1 MKFGKLLTLLMAL
14 MLTLSLAACGG
25 NGGGDSSAL
34 TEEEYQQ
41 EVENL
46 TAELSSVQSDASA
59 LDPSDIEGA
68 KQVLEDLKA
77 PFQDFMAL
85 TPPEAYAE
93 AHEKLQS
100 GCQAMVDFLDTTASL
115 MEETDPTA
123 LQAGTEKLMSSLETA
138 VTDMTEGATML
149 DTAANS

>member
-1 MKFGKLLTLLMAL
+1 MKFGKLFPLLMAL
-14 MLTLSLAACGG
+14 VLTLSLAACGG
-25 NGGGDSSAL
+25 SSNAL

-46 TAELSSVQSDASA
+46 TAELSSVQSDAAA

-77 PFQDFMAL
+77 PFQDFMEL
-85 TPPEAYAE
+85 TPPEAYAD

-123 LQAGTEKLMSSLETA
+123 LQESTEKLMSSLETA
-138 VTDMTEGATML
+138 VTDMTEGASML